1 MNDGSKVPK
10 SVCEYCRSA
19 AEKHLE
25 CCPHDNPLAQMIWK
39 DGYKAAT
46 EGQANAHADDPTY
59 TLGFTSGEYA
69 KAMKDGYVTREDHG
83 EPPSR
88 SSFPSLTELGLALGE
103 RHPAP
108 PVPSAMRP
116 PHPPGKEFE
125 DAQIAAAES
134 VIF

>member
-1 MNDGSKVPK
+1 MNDGSKVPQ
-10 SVCEYCRSA
+10 SVCEYCRYA
-19 AEKHLE
+19 AEKHQE

-46 EGQANAHADDPTY
+46 EGRANAHADDPTY

-69 KAMKDGYVTREDHG
+69 KAMKDANASHEDIG
-83 EPPSR
+83 EPLERRSLPSI
-88 SSFPSLTELGLALGE
+88 TELGLALAE

-108 PVPSAMRP
+108 PVP
-116 PHPPGKEFE
+116 PGKVFE
-125 DAQIAAAES
+125 DAQVAAAES